1 MTTESNRTGSN
12 FPPNKKETHGKD
24 LAGEILRLSS
34 ELEVLKESVQKR
46 KRENTALK
54 VLLYTGFTLL
64 LVGFIYSNTT
74 LQRLQL
80 QSLEGNVKIYQK
92 QIQHDITAMKLS
104 ILDYTRKTMQDEL
117 VARDAFTPERKETI
131 RTTTIRSA
139 LSTLNQL
146 ALRLARNNPELQI
159 QANDLRSKSSLLLK
173 SLHASNDLVQGS
185 TTGRV
190 ESVDGKN

>member
-1 MTTESNRTGSN
+1 
-12 FPPNKKETHGKD
+12 
-24 LAGEILRLSS
+24 GEIIHLSS
-34 ELEVLKESVQKR
+34 ELEVIKESVQKR

-80 QSLEGNVKIYQK
+80 QSLEGNAKIFHN
-92 QIQHDITAMKLS
+92 QIQRDITALKLS
-104 ILDYTRKTMQDEL
+104 IPDYSRKTMLDEL
-117 VARDAFTPERKETI
+117 VARDAIAPGKKETTRI
-131 RTTTIRSA
+131 ATILST

-146 ALRLARNNPELQI
+146 TLRLAKNNPKLQM
-159 QANDLRSKSSLLLK
+159 QAESLRSKSNLLIESLN
-173 SLHASNDLVQGS
+173 ASNGS
-185 TTGRV
+185 FQSSATDHM